1 MLALGLWGVDRGG
14 MWRDEAVTFQVAGR
28 TVPQIWR
35 LVHGVDAVHG
45 LYYVL
50 LHAVLAVH
58 ADEVVLRLPSVAGA
72 VLATALVAEVGARLA
87 RPRVGLWA
95 GLLYAV
101 NPMVGHY
108 AQEGRSYALVA
119 AGVMGATLLLLRG
132 VERGAWW
139 GYGLVLGVTCWLH
152 EFAVLVVLAHGLS
165 LALARVR
172 GRVWRGWG
180 CAAGAVLLSL
190 LPMVVVS
197 RAQAAQVAWLRRPTG
212 ETVAGLARQFF
223 GASEG
228 VYWVCL
234 GLAVA
239 GLLAG
244 VAGRRGGSGARPA
257 QIALAGAGARKAE
270 VALAGRGG
278 RMGRVTLAGRGGRMG
293 RVTLAGRGGRTGQV
307 TLAGVAAPLVVV
319 PPGVLML
326 ASQSSPPLYVD
337 RYVLYALAGAPLL
350 VAAGG
355 EWVAGIA
362 GRLRPGARRTPARV
376 PAGLRPSGGASASVW
391 LRLREGAA
399 AAAVWLRLR
408 EGAAAPAWLR
418 LRGASAVASAWLRL
432 RGGISS
438 APARLR
444 SREGVPVASA
454 WLRLCGGISSVP
466 ARLRSREGAPVAPAR
481 PRSRGDAPAVH
492 AQLCPR
498 EGTPLAPPNPRPHS
512 DGRPEPGP
520 RLPASARRSLRTHS
534 AALLGLLAIALVPL
548 QQFSLLQQ
556 DRDPARRPDDLA
568 AIARAAAHG
577 VRKGDAVL
585 YLPAYTR
592 NTELAYP
599 GAFRGT
605 RDLVLARAGDVSGTL
620 YGVEVPAPEVRSRVA
635 GVQRVWVVADRAV
648 LAGRWTPRNPSERAK
663 LDLLQREF
671 TVGAEAVRGRTVVR
685 LYVRPLSP
693 ASLRPPSLPPRPARW

>member
-50 LHAVLAVH
+50 MHAVLAVR

-72 VLATALVAEVGARLA
+72 VLAAALVAEVGARLA

-165 LALARVR
+165 LTLARVR
-172 GRVWRGWG
+172 RRVWRGWG

-223 GASEG
+223 GTSEG

-244 VAGRRGGSGARPA
+244 AAEGRGTRRGEF
-257 QIALAGAGARKAE
+257 ALTE
-270 VALAGRGG
+270 TGG
-278 RMGRVTLAGRGGRMG
+278 RK
-293 RVTLAGRGGRTGQV
+293 GQV

-355 EWVAGIA
+355 EWVTGVVE
-362 GRLRPGARRTPARV
+362 RLR
-376 PAGLRPSGGASASVW
+376 
-391 LRLREGAA
+391 
-399 AAAVWLRLR
+399 
-408 EGAAAPAWLR
+408 
-418 LRGASAVASAWLRL
+418 
-432 RGGISS
+432 
-438 APARLR
+438 
-444 SREGVPVASA
+444 
-454 WLRLCGGISSVP
+454 
-466 ARLRSREGAPVAPAR
+466 
-481 PRSRGDAPAVH
+481 
-492 AQLCPR
+492 PR
-498 EGTPLAPPNPRPHS
+498 EGTPLAPPNPRPHRG
-512 DGRPEPGP
+512 DRPEAVGP
-520 RLPASARRSLRTHS
+520 EAGRKAPEVERKAPVSAVRPPLRTYS
-534 AALLGLLAIALVPL
+534 ATLLGLLAVALVPL

-568 AIARAAAHG
+568 AIARAAAYG

-605 RDLVLARAGDVSGTL
+605 RDLVLARTGDVSGTL
-620 YGVEVPAPEVRSRVA
+620 YGVEVPAAEVRSRVA

-648 LAGRWTPRNPSERAK
+648 LAGRWTPRNPGERAK

-671 TVGAEAVRGRTVVR
+671 TVGGEAVRGRTVVR

>member
-1 MLALGLWGVDRGG
+1 MEYRRRYAAITRKHRLIAKDRAVVNVGLPVEAVEAVPAPSRKPPGGRGRRGVVVGVPAAVMLALGLWGVDRGG

-50 LHAVLAVH
+50 MHAVLAVH

-244 VAGRRGGSGARPA
+244 VAGRR
-257 QIALAGAGARKAE
+257 
-270 VALAGRGG
+270 RGG
-278 RMGRVTLAGRGGRMG
+278 GAWKGQVPLVGVGALNGDLTLAGTGGRK
-293 RVTLAGRGGRTGQV
+293 GQI

-355 EWVAGIA
+355 ELVAGVA
-362 GRLRPGARRTPARV
+362 ERLRAR
-376 PAGLRPSGGASASVW
+376 G
-391 LRLREGAA
+391 
-399 AAAVWLRLR
+399 
-408 EGAAAPAWLR
+408 
-418 LRGASAVASAWLRL
+418 
-432 RGGISS
+432 
-438 APARLR
+438 
-444 SREGVPVASA
+444 
-454 WLRLCGGISSVP
+454 
-466 ARLRSREGAPVAPAR
+466 
-481 PRSRGDAPAVH
+481 
-492 AQLCPR
+492 
-498 EGTPLAPPNPRPHS
+498 GTPLAPPNPRPHS
-512 DGRPEPGP
+512 GDRPEAAGP
-520 RLPASARRSLRTHS
+520 EAGRKAPEVGRKAPEVERKAPASARRPLRTYS
-534 AALLGLLAIALVPL
+534 ATLLGLLAVALVPL
-548 QQFSLLQQ
+548 QQFPLLQQ

-568 AIARAAAHG
+568 AIARAAAYG

-605 RDLVLARAGDVSGTL
+605 RDLVLARTGDVSGTL
-620 YGVEVPAPEVRSRVA
+620 YGVEVPAAEVRSRVA

-648 LAGRWTPRNPSERAK
+648 LAGRWTPRNPGERAK

-671 TVGAEAVRGRTVVR
+671 TVGGEAVRGRTVVR

>member
-1 MLALGLWGVDRGG
+1 MVGVPAAVMLALGLWGVDRGG

-45 LYYVL
+45 LYYL
-50 LHAVLAVH
+50 LMHAVLAVH

-72 VLATALVAEVGARLA
+72 VLTTALVAEVGARLA

-223 GASEG
+223 GTSEG

-244 VAGRRGGSGARPA
+244 AAEGRGTRRGEF
-257 QIALAGAGARKAE
+257 ALTE
-270 VALAGRGG
+270 TGG
-278 RMGRVTLAGRGGRMG
+278 RK
-293 RVTLAGRGGRTGQV
+293 GQV

-362 GRLRPGARRTPARV
+362 ERLRPGARRVPARLH
-376 PAGLRPSGGASASVW
+376 AGPRSSGGVS
-391 LRLREGAA
+391 
-399 AAAVWLRLR
+399 
-408 EGAAAPAWLR
+408 AAPP
-418 LRGASAVASAWLRL
+418 WLRL
-432 RGGISS
+432 RGGSS
-438 APARLR
+438 IT
-444 SREGVPVASA
+444 ST
-454 WLRLCGGISSVP
+454 WLR
-466 ARLRSREGAPVAPAR
+466 
-481 PRSRGDAPAVH
+481 
-492 AQLCPR
+492 PR
-498 EGTPLAPPNPRPHS
+498 EGTPLAPP
-512 DGRPEPGP
+512 GP
-520 RLPASARRSLRTHS
+520 RLHGGDRPETVGPEAGGKALEVERRAPGVGRKASVSMCPPLRTYS
-534 AALLGLLAIALVPL
+534 ATLLGLLAVALVPL

-568 AIARAAAHG
+568 AIARAAAYG

-605 RDLVLARAGDVSGTL
+605 RDLVLARRGDVSGTL

-648 LAGRWTPRNPSERAK
+648 LAGRWTPRNPGERAK

-671 TVGAEAVRGRTVVR
+671 TVGGEAVRGRTVVR